1 MKNVSSN
8 KSMSFSLMKSRS
20 FATKNSSMKF
30 IDNSLSTLIPP
41 IRTSNTKRH
50 NKNVSVSSIS
60 ALQRSSSTNFTS
72 NGSMIKIAF
81 GKIVPKEKVK
91 LKTQLTNQTESR
103 LHENKSNNCNKR
115 SINASLRRDVIN
127 VFKKGIGKKQKELI
141 IGTDEEFYKS
151 KRKDK
156 NFYNKG
162 FPIIAPKKI
171 MKNILPKEYDFN
183 RIKTP
188 EEVLRN
194 AYHPVVRYQK
204 GLLSKHINSINQE
217 INVNYSTNFWLINKD
232 KFSEQF
238 RMCQDLIDLE
248 KDTKLIEMISELIN
262 NNFKLG
268 NEIDEV
274 LEAKKRQEEYERKQK
289 VLLRFKQVLIRAAIH
304 FKRLN
309 IDLDDFLAK
318 NSKTIQPF
326 EEESSFNLICAIKDR
341 DIDSVK
347 RILNHNKLVLF
358 DFDHVYLYIT
368 IYSLNRLLCIGQQK
382 ETYIKLYH

>member
-1 MKNVSSN
+1 
-8 KSMSFSLMKSRS
+8 
-20 FATKNSSMKF
+20 
-30 IDNSLSTLIPP
+30 
-41 IRTSNTKRH
+41 
-50 NKNVSVSSIS
+50 
-60 ALQRSSSTNFTS
+60 
-72 NGSMIKIAF
+72 
-81 GKIVPKEKVK
+81 
-91 LKTQLTNQTESR
+91 
-103 LHENKSNNCNKR
+103 
-115 SINASLRRDVIN
+115 
-127 VFKKGIGKKQKELI
+127 
-141 IGTDEEFYKS
+141 
-151 KRKDK
+151 
-156 NFYNKG
+156 
-162 FPIIAPKKI
+162 
-171 MKNILPKEYDFN
+171 
-183 RIKTP
+183 
-188 EEVLRN
+188 
-194 AYHPVVRYQK
+194 
-204 GLLSKHINSINQE
+204 
-217 INVNYSTNFWLINKD
+217 
-232 KFSEQF
+232 
-238 RMCQDLIDLE
+238 MCQDLIDLE